1 MMLEEGPRIV
11 AGVKIAMKVLGVEKC
26 LVGIEDNKKDAIEK
40 MTTAFAGLPV
50 EVVALPTKYPQ
61 GAEKMLI
68 NAVSGRIIPSG
79 GLPMDVGVVVQNV
92 GTVAAIYDAVTRSI
106 PLIQRV
112 TTVSGGSIKADRKS
126 VV

>member
-1 MMLEEGPRIV
+1 MVVSWGIIWDKHVDLLVLNAAECEPYLTADHRMMLEEGPRIV

-61 GAEKMLI
+61 GA
-68 NAVSGRIIPSG
+68 
-79 GLPMDVGVVVQNV
+79 
-92 GTVAAIYDAVTRSI
+92 
-106 PLIQRV
+106 
-112 TTVSGGSIKADRKS
+112 
-126 VV
+126 